1 MIQGVNIESGDKIV
15 LNGVIH
21 TIDSVLMPS
30 DVSISEYLGTHETNF
45 ADLYAALVLEGFE
58 NALECKHQI
67 YALKYRER
75 ERGGVHFCIVPLWR
89 KWPNILCLEQL
100 SRYTLYLQL
109 GLTHYLLHEMMHL
122 LKFWPTCPLLL
133 LMTLT
138 SKVCIDFQL
147 NYSSNFD

>member
-58 NALECKHQI
+58 NALECKHKL

-75 ERGGVHFCIVPLWR
+75 DREGEEKEMGGGCTFA
-89 KWPNILCLEQL
+89 LCLFDENDQIVCVGNN
-100 SRYTLYLQL
+100 YLEI
-109 GLTHYLLHEMMHL
+109 HCIYSWDLHIICS
-122 LKFWPTCPLLL
+122 TR
-133 LMTLT
+133 
-138 SKVCIDFQL
+138 
-147 NYSSNFD
+147 

>member
-1 MIQGVNIESGDKIV
+1 MNIESGDKIV

-58 NALECKHQI
+58 NALECKHKI

-75 ERGGVHFCIVPLWR
+75 ERGG
-89 KWPNILCLEQL
+89 
-100 SRYTLYLQL
+100 
-109 GLTHYLLHEMMHL
+109 GALLHCASL
-122 LKFWPTCPLLL
+122 TK
-133 LMTLT
+133 MTKYFVFGT
-138 SKVCIDFQL
+138 II
-147 NYSSNFD
+147 

>member
-58 NALECKHQI
+58 NALECKHKI

-75 ERGGVHFCIVPLWR
+75 EIEREKRKRWGGVHFCIVPL
-89 KWPNILCLEQL
+89 
-100 SRYTLYLQL
+100 
-109 GLTHYLLHEMMHL
+109 
-122 LKFWPTCPLLL
+122 
-133 LMTLT
+133 
-138 SKVCIDFQL
+138 
-147 NYSSNFD
+147 